1 MADLKHKA
9 VDLENE
15 LSDIYAMSE
24 QAACECYNV
33 DAKEEAIDLLNEEL
47 ADIYERL
54 ENEQTATDEN
64 IGWCDPAFRTMGD
77 FYRMRV

>member
-33 DAKEEAIDLLNEEL
+33 DYKEEIICRIKEEL

-54 ENEQTATDEN
+54 ENEQTTTDEN
-64 IGWCDPAFRTMGD
+64 IGWSDPAFRTIGD
-77 FYRMRV
+77 FDRMRV